1 MNTEKKCT
9 VEEVRQAIH
18 ECLGVRLATAQAL
31 GITIQTL
38 RDYTSRRWPELKK
51 DLKKADIARVRK
63 TESSLFDII
72 DGGENVKDS
81 DRIKASEIHLRYK
94 GHLIGWVSIKKLAK
108 EMMEKEL
115 AKMKLESANPQPK
128 QENLLELLSP
138 EIREAVI
145 NDLKKKK
152 LDELKKK

>member
-1 MNTEKKCT
+1 MDAYKCT
-9 VEEVRQAIH
+9 LEEVRKAIH
-18 ECLGVRLATAQAL
+18 DNLGVRKTIAEQL
-31 GITIQTL
+31 GIHVETL
-38 RDYTSRRWPELKK
+38 REYTHKRWPELKK
-51 DLKKADIARVRK
+51 DLKEADIARVRK
-63 TESSLFDII
+63 TEAGLFDII
-72 DGGENVKDS
+72 DNGQKES

-108 EMMEKEL
+108 EMMEKEI
-115 AKMKLESANPQPK
+115 AKMKLESNNPQPK

-138 EIREAVI
+138 EVREAVI